1 MRWRI
6 RVASLGVVAALVA
19 TGCGGGSDPTTDP
32 APPAVG
38 WGPPVILPA
47 PAPPSS
53 AAVAERP
60 DGSAVAVWVDRQGA
74 AAQVMSAERDAQGI
88 WSPGVTVGA
97 ESPTPI
103 QGARVAVDSDGVATA
118 VWALWDR
125 PGGAVFAFVQSARQ
139 APDGAW
145 EEVQTLSRG
154 TNGVSEI
161 LAAAL
166 DDGRFTVVWSG
177 SERRNGSYVP
187 EVRSATRSANGTW
200 SFARVASRTRGDGY
214 LPRGGLAAV
223 PGEASA
229 RLIWS
234 TLPRPRGGSGQIL
247 TSTLDARGR
256 WSTPRAIAPAG
267 PQASDLAVAT
277 GPDGTTTAAWKADDG
292 RLRVVRAARA
302 GWSDPRL
309 VPGGPVAARPTI
321 AAGPGGEALVV
332 TEGIPAGGS
341 RSALRALRIDRGGA
355 FGPMKVLARRP
366 LPAPPFAELGAQW
379 SPTAVL
385 GADGVALVAW
395 TTSRINRDGIVIH
408 EAIRSRLDD
417 GAGVWGPLETV
428 SQLPSPVDRFALSA
442 EAISGGAF
450 QMRWHSERNPDVPP
464 QASTRAP

>member
-1 MRWRI
+1 MRWRV
-6 RVASLGVVAALVA
+6 RVASLGVVVALVA
-19 TGCGGGSDPTTDP
+19 TGCRGGSDPTTDP

-38 WGPPVILPA
+38 WGPPVVLPA

-88 WSPGVTVGA
+88 WSPGVRVGA

-187 EVRSATRSANGTW
+187 EVRSATRSASGTW

-214 LPRGGLAAV
+214 LPPGGLAAV
-223 PGEASA
+223 PGEGSA

-234 TLPRPRGGSGQIL
+234 TLPRPPGGPGQIL
-247 TSTLDARGR
+247 TSTLDARGA
-256 WSTPRAIAPAG
+256 WSTPRAIAPTG

-277 GPDGTTTAAWKADDG
+277 GTDGTTTAAWRTG
-292 RLRVVRAARA
+292 TGTLRVARTSRA
-302 GWSDPRL
+302 GWSTPRSG
-309 VPGGPVAARPTI
+309 PGGPVTGRAEI
-321 AAGPGGEALVV
+321 AAGSGGEALVV
-332 TEGIPAGGS
+332 VEGAPVQG
-341 RSALRALRIDRGGA
+341 RSELRALRIDRSGS
-355 FGPMKVLARRP
+355 FGPIRTLARRSLPPPP
-366 LPAPPFAELGAQW
+366 LDELRGQW
-379 SPTAVL
+379 SPAV
-385 GADGVALVAW
+385 AIDTDGRAVVAW
-395 TTSRINRDGIVIH
+395 TASRTTSDGVGGVR
-408 EAIRSRLDD
+408 ARLVT
-417 GAGVWGPLETV
+417 GAGNWGPLETV
-428 SQLPSPVDRFALSA
+428 STFSSPVASVTVSADALT
-442 EAISGGAF
+442 GGEF
-450 QMRWHSERNPDVPP
+450 QVRWQADRNPDVPP
-464 QASTRAP
+464 QASIRTN